1 MCVSVRLR
9 WGDAPDYIYTRYV
22 CTVRLRATSVPHLRS
37 GTSRFGFL
45 NNAVS
50 NNMLHKAA
58 GVALNQHEEGF
69 GESGNGGTGYCDD
82 LLMVWKTSLP
92 TRRSAR
98 LKRTLQD
105 EESANVKRQKP

>member
-1 MCVSVRLR
+1 MILSSTRLYEFCDLLQR
-9 WGDAPDYIYTRYV
+9 GEWLDIFVALMEY
-22 CTVRLRATSVPHLRS
+22 LRS